1 MAFLFYI
8 TDDGKRF
15 RWCQTFQHPWIST
28 SEELTQ
34 TCDMNDLLERPT
46 PPGSSTKESKTHGKS
61 YLQALWNRVWHT
73 HTHTHTRT
81 DTLKVYQSCSYYSYK
96 PLVHS
101 CKETHHW
108 RELSN
113 RWCLWR
119 HRHGYNLGS
128 CGFIPSAGLWLTFVE
143 SPAYEQKCKY
153 HQISRS
159 PRAPDREAAVAGP
172 CVAGCTSVRKRNQ
185 IKERMKEWI
194 NQWINQAIK
203 VPPYHLN

>member
-1 MAFLFYI
+1 MGMYIISSGESATLADYLPCIPHDLSWSNVRCSMTVLTVWWCLFSI
-8 TDDGKRF
+8 IKAML
-15 RWCQTFQHPWIST
+15 CI
-28 SEELTQ
+28 
-34 TCDMNDLLERPT
+34 
-46 PPGSSTKESKTHGKS
+46 GSGWSAVGWTGTLH
-61 YLQALWNRVWHT
+61 LVTHT
-73 HTHTHTRT
+73 HTHTHAQTRT

-143 SPAYEQKCKY
+143 SPAYEQRCKY

-172 CVAGCTSVRKRNQ
+172 CVAGCTSMRKRNQ
-185 IKERMKEWI
+185 MKDRNEWRNESI
-194 NQWINQAIK
+194 NQSMNQ
-203 VPPYHLN
+203 